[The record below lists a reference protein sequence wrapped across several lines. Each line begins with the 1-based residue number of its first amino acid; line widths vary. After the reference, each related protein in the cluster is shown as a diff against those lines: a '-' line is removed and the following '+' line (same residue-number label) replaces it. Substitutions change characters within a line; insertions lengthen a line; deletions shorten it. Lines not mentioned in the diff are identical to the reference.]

1 MEAPAIG
8 RASPPEGTPQGGTA
22 PAFRPFLRP
31 LLLLTGI
38 FTLNFVSRV
47 VLAPLLPAI
56 ERDLSIGHA
65 AAGGLFFFISMG
77 YCVGLLTSG
86 SVSARLTHR
95 RTVALSSVA
104 VGAALCLIALSNGL
118 LGIRGGMTLLGA
130 AAGLYLPSGVAT
142 ITNLVPTATWGRA
155 LAIHEL
161 APNLSFAA
169 APLLAEAL
177 LAWMPWRG
185 CLVAIGLVA
194 MSWGALYLRFGSGGS
209 FPGAPSNWRSL
220 RPLLRQR
227 PFWVLMALFT
237 LALGMSLGVYAMLPL
252 YLVAE
257 LEFARPAA
265 NSLVAASR
273 LSGLVM
279 LFASGWLADRL
290 GARRTLM
297 LVFSATGALTVLL
310 GVLPA
315 PWVLPVVLLQP
326 TLVVCFFPVGFAALS
341 QLGPQAVAFVVPLA
355 ILAGAGGVPA
365 AMGWIATQSG
375 FAAAM
380 VSVGALTLAGVLVAR
395 GLPRHAGGG
404 GS

>member
-1 MEAPAIG
+1 MRSDQPSED
-8 RASPPEGTPQGGTA
+8 TPQGNPPT
-22 PAFRPFLRP
+22 PSRPFLWP

-56 ERDLSIGHA
+56 ERDLTIGHA
-65 AAGGLFFFISMG
+65 AAGGLFFFISLG

-104 VGAALCLIALSNGL
+104 VGAALWLVALSDGL
-118 LGIRGGMTLLGA
+118 FGIRLGMALLGA

-142 ITNLVPTATWGRA
+142 ITNLVPKPNWGRA

-177 LAWMPWRG
+177 LAWMPWRSALASLG
-185 CLVAIGLVA
+185 LVAIVG
-194 MSWGALYLRFGSGGS
+194 GALYLRLGSGGN
-209 FPGAPSNWRSL
+209 FLGAPSNWRSL

-227 PFWVLMALFT
+227 SFWILMILFT

-252 YLVAE
+252 YLVTE
-257 LEFARPAA
+257 LNYARPAA

-297 LVFSATGALTVLL
+297 LVFSVTSALTMLL
-310 GVLPA
+310 GVLPP
-315 PWVLPVVLLQP
+315 PWILPVVLLQP
-326 TLVVCFFPVGFAALS
+326 MLAVCFFPVGFAALS
-341 QLGPQAVAFVVPLA
+341 QLSPQAVAFVVPLA

-375 FAAAM
+375 FATAM
-380 VSVGALTLAGVLVAR
+380 VLVGALTLAGALAAR
-395 GLPRHAGGG
+395 GLPPHGAGKAG
-404 GS
+404 

>member
-1 MEAPAIG
+1 MMRSDEPSEDTPRGNPAP
-8 RASPPEGTPQGGTA
+8 PP
-22 PAFRPFLRP
+22 RPFLQP
-31 LLLLTGI
+31 LLLLTGV

-65 AAGGLFFFISMG
+65 AAGGLFFFISLG
-77 YCVGLLTSG
+77 YCVGLLASG
-86 SVSARLTHR
+86 SISARLTHR

-104 VGAALCLIALSNGL
+104 VGGALCLVALSAGL
-118 LGIRGGMTLLGA
+118 FGIRVGMALLGA
-130 AAGLYLPSGVAT
+130 AAGLYLPSGIAT
-142 ITNLVPTATWGRA
+142 ITNLVPQPNWGRA

-161 APNLSFAA
+161 APNVSFFA

-177 LAWMPWRG
+177 LAWMTWRSALASLG
-185 CLVAIGLVA
+185 LVAIVG
-194 MSWGALYLRFGSGGS
+194 GALYLRLGSGGD

-227 PFWVLMALFT
+227 SFWLLMVLFT

-252 YLVAE
+252 YLVTE
-257 LEFARPAA
+257 MDYARPAA

-290 GARRTLM
+290 GARRALM
-297 LVFSATGALTVLL
+297 LVFSATGALTILL
-310 GVLPA
+310 GVLPP
-315 PWVLPVVLLQP
+315 PWVVPAVLLQP
-326 TLVVCFFPVGFAALS
+326 MLVVCFFPVGFTALS

-365 AMGWIATQSG
+365 AMGWIASQSG

-380 VSVGALTLAGVLVAR
+380 VGVGVLTLAGALVAR
-395 GLPRHAGGG
+395 GLPPHGAGGTD
-404 GS
+404 